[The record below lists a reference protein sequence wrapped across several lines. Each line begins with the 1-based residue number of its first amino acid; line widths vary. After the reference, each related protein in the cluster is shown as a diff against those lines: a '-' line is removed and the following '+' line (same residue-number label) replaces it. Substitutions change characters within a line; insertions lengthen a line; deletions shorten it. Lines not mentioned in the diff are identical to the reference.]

1 MDTGE
6 GKFETFYTDEELI
19 ALKKAYPDSR
29 GVFSVD
35 EELEIKGSRFKVKK
49 ITPFGMVLKLL
60 K

>member
-6 GKFETFYTDEELI
+6 GKFEAFNTDEELR
-19 ALKKAYPDSR
+19 ALKEAHPESR

-49 ITPFGMVLKLL
+49 ITPFGMLLKLL